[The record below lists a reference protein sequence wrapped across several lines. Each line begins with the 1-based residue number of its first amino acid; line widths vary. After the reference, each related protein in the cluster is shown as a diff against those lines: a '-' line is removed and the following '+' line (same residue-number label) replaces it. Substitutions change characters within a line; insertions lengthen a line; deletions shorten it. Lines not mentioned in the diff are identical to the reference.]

1 MTFFHGLGMFLL
13 GMFLILLASVIVFFI
28 LNYLEK
34 RDDEME

>member
-13 GMFLILLASVIVFFI
+13 GMFLILLASVIILFI
-28 LNYLEK
+28 VNHLEK

>member
-13 GMFLILLASVIVFFI
+13 GMFLILLASVIILFI
-28 LNYLEK
+28 IYHLEK

>member
-13 GMFLILLASVIVFFI
+13 GMFLILLATVIVFFVI
-28 LNYLEK
+28 NHLEK